1 MINTI
6 LANSSSELDVK
17 KSKFIANIIKIT
29 NEQDAKEKLNQI
41 RKEYS
46 DARHNCYA
54 YIVYD
59 NETKT
64 KIEKSSDDREPSGT
78 AGIPMLT
85 LLQKN
90 NLVNVLIVVTRYFG
104 GILLGTGGLVRAYTD
119 SSKQALEAAKIIE
132 LQYGEILEYCIEYD
146 EFEYFK
152 YICEKNNI
160 EIVKTEYSNNIKA
173 IIKLKEEDKS
183 LFSTYKCR
191 IIAKN
196 VILYE

>member
-1 MINTI
+1 MIKTI

-29 NEQDAKEKLNQI
+29 DEQDAKEKLNQI

-46 DARHNCYA
+46 DSRHNCYA

-191 IIAKN
+191 IIEKN
-196 VILYE
+196 VIL

>member
-1 MINTI
+1 MIKTI

-29 NEQDAKEKLNQI
+29 DEQDAKEKLNQI

-85 LLQKN
+85 LLQTN

-132 LQYGEILEYCIEYD
+132 LQYGEILEYYIEYD

-160 EIVKTEYSNNIKA
+160 EIINTEYSNNIKA

-191 IIAKN
+191 IIEKN
-196 VILYE
+196 AIL

>member
-1 MINTI
+1 MIKTI
-6 LANSSSELDVK
+6 LDNSSSELDVK

-29 NEQDAKEKLNQI
+29 DEQDAKEKLNQI

-132 LQYGEILEYCIEYD
+132 LQYGEIIEYCIEYD

-183 LFSTYKCR
+183 IFSTYKCR
-191 IIAKN
+191 IIEKN
-196 VILYE
+196 VTL

>member
-1 MINTI
+1 VINTI
-6 LANSSSELDVK
+6 LANSSSELEIK
-17 KSKFIANIIKIT
+17 KSKFIANVIKIT
-29 NEQDAKEKLNQI
+29 DEQDAKEKLNQI

-54 YIVYD
+54 YIIYD
-59 NETKT
+59 KETKT

-119 SSKQALEAAKIIE
+119 SSKQALEVAKIIE
-132 LQYGEILEYCIEYD
+132 LQYGEIIEYCIEYD

-160 EIVKTEYSNNIKA
+160 EIINTEYSNNIKA

-191 IIAKN
+191 IIEKN
-196 VILYE
+196 VIL

>member
-1 MINTI
+1 MIKTI

-29 NEQDAKEKLNQI
+29 DEQDAKEKLNQI
-41 RKEYS
+41 RKKYS

-54 YIVYD
+54 YIIYD

-191 IIAKN
+191 IIEKN
-196 VILYE
+196 VTL

>member
-6 LANSSSELDVK
+6 LDNSSSELEIK
-17 KSKFIANIIKIT
+17 KSKFIANVIKIT
-29 NEQDAKEKLNQI
+29 DEQDAKEKLNQI

-119 SSKQALEAAKIIE
+119 SSKQALEVAKIIE
-132 LQYGEILEYCIEYD
+132 LQYGEIIEYCIEYD

-160 EIVKTEYSNNIKA
+160 EIINTEYSNNIKA
-173 IIKLKEEDKS
+173 IIKLKEEDKL

-191 IIAKN
+191 IIEKN
-196 VILYE
+196 VIL

>member
-1 MINTI
+1 MIKTI

-29 NEQDAKEKLNQI
+29 DEQDAKEKLNQI

-90 NLVNVLIVVTRYFG
+90 NLVNILIVVTRYFG

-119 SSKQALEAAKIIE
+119 SSKQALETAKIIE

-160 EIVKTEYSNNIKA
+160 EIVNTEYSNNIKVT
-173 IIKLKEEDKS
+173 IKLREEDKS

-191 IIAKN
+191 IIEKN
-196 VILYE
+196 VIL

>member
-1 MINTI
+1 MIKTI

-29 NEQDAKEKLNQI
+29 DEQDAKEKLNQI

-132 LQYGEILEYCIEYD
+132 LQYGEIIEYCIEYD

-160 EIVKTEYSNNIKA
+160 EIINTEYSNNIKA

-191 IIAKN
+191 IIEKN
-196 VILYE
+196 VIL

>member
-1 MINTI
+1 MIKTI

-29 NEQDAKEKLNQI
+29 DEQDAKEKLNQI

-191 IIAKN
+191 IIEKN
-196 VILYE
+196 AIL

>member
-29 NEQDAKEKLNQI
+29 DEQDAKEKLNQI

-78 AGIPMLT
+78 AGIPILT

-160 EIVKTEYSNNIKA
+160 EIINTEYSNNIKA

-191 IIAKN
+191 IIEKN
-196 VILYE
+196 VTL

>member
-46 DARHNCYA
+46 DARHNSYA

-160 EIVKTEYSNNIKA
+160 EIVKIEYSNNIKT

-191 IIAKN
+191 IIEKN
-196 VILYE
+196 VIL

>member
-17 KSKFIANIIKIT
+17 KSKFIANVIKIT
-29 NEQDAKEKLNQI
+29 DEQDAKEKLNQI

-119 SSKQALEAAKIIE
+119 SSKQALEVAKIIE
-132 LQYGEILEYCIEYD
+132 LQYGEIIEYCIEYD

-160 EIVKTEYSNNIKA
+160 EIINTEYSNNIKA

-191 IIAKN
+191 IIEKN
-196 VILYE
+196 VIL

>member
-1 MINTI
+1 VINTI

-160 EIVKTEYSNNIKA
+160 EIVKIEYSNNIKT

-191 IIAKN
+191 IIEKN
-196 VILYE
+196 VIL

>member
-1 MINTI
+1 VTNTI

-29 NEQDAKEKLNQI
+29 DEQDAKEKLNQI

-160 EIVKTEYSNNIKA
+160 EIGKTEYSNNIKA

-191 IIAKN
+191 IIEKN
-196 VILYE
+196 VIL

>member
-6 LANSSSELDVK
+6 LANSSSELEIK
-17 KSKFIANIIKIT
+17 KSKFIANVIKIT
-29 NEQDAKEKLNQI
+29 DEQDAKEKLNQI

-78 AGIPMLT
+78 VGIPMLT

-119 SSKQALEAAKIIE
+119 SSKQALEVAKIIE
-132 LQYGEILEYCIEYD
+132 LQYGKIIEYCIEYD

-160 EIVKTEYSNNIKA
+160 EIINTEYSNNIKA

-191 IIAKN
+191 IIEKN
-196 VILYE
+196 VIL

>member
-1 MINTI
+1 MIKTI
-6 LANSSSELDVK
+6 LDNSSSELDVK

-29 NEQDAKEKLNQI
+29 DEQDAKEKLNQI

-119 SSKQALEAAKIIE
+119 SSKQALESAKIIE

-160 EIVKTEYSNNIKA
+160 EIINTEYSNNIKA

-191 IIAKN
+191 IIEKN
-196 VILYE
+196 VIL

>member
-1 MINTI
+1 MIKTI
-6 LANSSSELDVK
+6 LANSSSKLDVK

-29 NEQDAKEKLNQI
+29 DEQDAKEKLNQI

-160 EIVKTEYSNNIKA
+160 EIINTEYSNNIKA

-191 IIAKN
+191 IIEKN
-196 VILYE
+196 VIL

>member
-1 MINTI
+1 MIKTI

-29 NEQDAKEKLNQI
+29 DEQDAKEKLNQI
-41 RKEYS
+41 RKKYS

-54 YIVYD
+54 YIIYD

-160 EIVKTEYSNNIKA
+160 EIVKTEYLNNIKVT
-173 IIKLKEEDKS
+173 IKLKEEDKS

-191 IIAKN
+191 IIEKN
-196 VILYE
+196 VIL

>member
-6 LANSSSELDVK
+6 LSNSTSELEVK
-17 KSKFIANIIKIT
+17 KSKFIANIIKIID
-29 NEQDAKEKLNQI
+29 EQDAKEKLDQI
-41 RKEYS
+41 RKKYS

-59 NETKT
+59 NESKT

-78 AGIPMLT
+78 AGIPILT

-119 SSKQALEAAKIIE
+119 SSKQALENAQIIE
-132 LQYGEILEYCIEYD
+132 LKYGELLEYYIEYD

-152 YICEKNNI
+152 YICGKNNI
-160 EIVKTEYSNNIKA
+160 EIINAEYSSNVKANIK
-173 IIKLKEEDKS
+173 IKEEDKT

-191 IIAKN
+191 IIERN
-196 VILYE
+196 VIL

>member
-6 LANSSSELDVK
+6 LANSSSELEIK
-17 KSKFIANIIKIT
+17 KSKFIANVIKIT
-29 NEQDAKEKLNQI
+29 DEQDAKEKLNQI

-119 SSKQALEAAKIIE
+119 SSKQALEVAKIIE
-132 LQYGEILEYCIEYD
+132 LQYGEIIEYCIEYY

-160 EIVKTEYSNNIKA
+160 EIINTEYSNNIKA

-191 IIAKN
+191 IIEKN
-196 VILYE
+196 VIL

>member
-1 MINTI
+1 MIKTI

-29 NEQDAKEKLNQI
+29 DEQDAKEKLNQI

-160 EIVKTEYSNNIKA
+160 EIVKTEYSNNIKV

-191 IIAKN
+191 IIEKN
-196 VILYE
+196 VIL

>member
-29 NEQDAKEKLNQI
+29 DEQDAKEKLNQI

-160 EIVKTEYSNNIKA
+160 EIINTEYSNNIKA

-191 IIAKN
+191 IIEKN
-196 VILYE
+196 VTL

>member
-1 MINTI
+1 MIKTI

-29 NEQDAKEKLNQI
+29 DEQDAKEKLNQI

-160 EIVKTEYSNNIKA
+160 EIVKTEYLNNIKVT
-173 IIKLKEEDKS
+173 IKLREEDKS

-191 IIAKN
+191 IIEKN
-196 VILYE
+196 VIL

>member
-6 LANSSSELDVK
+6 LANSSSELEIK
-17 KSKFIANIIKIT
+17 KSKFIANVIKIT
-29 NEQDAKEKLNQI
+29 DEQDAKEKLNQI

-119 SSKQALEAAKIIE
+119 SSKQALEVAKIIE
-132 LQYGEILEYCIEYD
+132 LQYGEIIEYCIEYD

-160 EIVKTEYSNNIKA
+160 EIINTEYSNNIKA
-173 IIKLKEEDKS
+173 IIKLKEEDKL

-191 IIAKN
+191 IIEKN
-196 VILYE
+196 VIL

>member
-1 MINTI
+1 MIKTI

-29 NEQDAKEKLNQI
+29 DEQDAKEKLNQI
-41 RKEYS
+41 RKKYS

-54 YIVYD
+54 YIIYD

-160 EIVKTEYSNNIKA
+160 EIVNTEYLNNIKVT
-173 IIKLKEEDKS
+173 IKLKEEDKS

-191 IIAKN
+191 IIEKN
-196 VILYE
+196 VIL

>member
-1 MINTI
+1 MIKTI
-6 LANSSSELDVK
+6 LANSSSKLDVK

-29 NEQDAKEKLNQI
+29 DEQDAKEKLNQI

-119 SSKQALEAAKIIE
+119 SSKQALEAAKIID

-160 EIVKTEYSNNIKA
+160 EIINTEYSNNIKA

-191 IIAKN
+191 IIEKN
-196 VILYE
+196 VTL

>member
-1 MINTI
+1 MIKTI

-160 EIVKTEYSNNIKA
+160 EIVKIEYSNNIKT

-191 IIAKN
+191 IIEKN
-196 VILYE
+196 VIL

>member
-1 MINTI
+1 MIKTI

-29 NEQDAKEKLNQI
+29 DEQDAKEKLNQI

-132 LQYGEILEYCIEYD
+132 LQYGEILEYYIEYD

-160 EIVKTEYSNNIKA
+160 EIIKSEYSNNIKA

-191 IIAKN
+191 IIEKN
-196 VILYE
+196 IIL

>member
-1 MINTI
+1 MIKTI

-29 NEQDAKEKLNQI
+29 DEQDAKEKLNQI
-41 RKEYS
+41 RKKYS

-54 YIVYD
+54 YIIYD

-160 EIVKTEYSNNIKA
+160 EIINIEYSSNIKV

-191 IIAKN
+191 IIEKN
-196 VILYE
+196 VIL

>member
-1 MINTI
+1 MIKTI

-29 NEQDAKEKLNQI
+29 DEQDAKEKLNQI

-119 SSKQALEAAKIIE
+119 SSKQALEAAKIID

-160 EIVKTEYSNNIKA
+160 EIINTEYSNNIKA

-191 IIAKN
+191 IIEKN
-196 VILYE
+196 VTL

>member
-29 NEQDAKEKLNQI
+29 DEQDAKEKLNQI

-160 EIVKTEYSNNIKA
+160 EIINTEYSSNVKANIK
-173 IIKLKEEDKS
+173 IKEEDKT

-191 IIAKN
+191 IIERN
-196 VILYE
+196 VIL

>member
-1 MINTI
+1 MIKTI

-29 NEQDAKEKLNQI
+29 DEQDAKEKLNQI

-160 EIVKTEYSNNIKA
+160 EIINTEYTNNIKE

-191 IIAKN
+191 IIEKN
-196 VILYE
+196 VIL

>member
-6 LANSSSELDVK
+6 LANSSSELEIK
-17 KSKFIANIIKIT
+17 KSKFIANVIKIT
-29 NEQDAKEKLNQI
+29 DEQDAKEKLNQI

-64 KIEKSSDDREPSGT
+64 KIEKSSDDREPSRT

-119 SSKQALEAAKIIE
+119 SSKQALEVAKIIE
-132 LQYGEILEYCIEYD
+132 LQYGEIIEYCIEYD

-160 EIVKTEYSNNIKA
+160 EIINTEYSNNIKA

-191 IIAKN
+191 IIEKN
-196 VILYE
+196 VIL

>member
-1 MINTI
+1 MIKTI

-29 NEQDAKEKLNQI
+29 DEQDAKEKLNQI

-119 SSKQALEAAKIIE
+119 SSKQALEVAKIIE
-132 LQYGEILEYCIEYD
+132 LQYGEILEYYIEYD

-160 EIVKTEYSNNIKA
+160 EIVNTEYSNNIKA

-191 IIAKN
+191 IIEKN
-196 VILYE
+196 VAL

>member
-29 NEQDAKEKLNQI
+29 DEQDAKEKLNQI

-132 LQYGEILEYCIEYD
+132 LQYG
-146 EFEYFK
+146 
-152 YICEKNNI
+152 
-160 EIVKTEYSNNIKA
+160 
-173 IIKLKEEDKS
+173 
-183 LFSTYKCR
+183 
-191 IIAKN
+191 
-196 VILYE
+196 

>member
-29 NEQDAKEKLNQI
+29 DEQDAKEKLNQI

-78 AGIPMLT
+78 AGIPILT

-119 SSKQALEAAKIIE
+119 SSKQALESAKIIE

-183 LFSTYKCR
+183 LYSTYKCR
-191 IIAKN
+191 IIEKN
-196 VILYE
+196 VIL

>member
-1 MINTI
+1 MIKTI

-29 NEQDAKEKLNQI
+29 DEQDAKEKLNQI

-119 SSKQALEAAKIIE
+119 SSKQALEAAKIIK

-160 EIVKTEYSNNIKA
+160 EIINTEYSNNIKA

-191 IIAKN
+191 IIEKN
-196 VILYE
+196 VIL

>member
-29 NEQDAKEKLNQI
+29 DEQDAKEKLNQI

-119 SSKQALEAAKIIE
+119 SSKQALESAKIIE

-160 EIVKTEYSNNIKA
+160 EIINTEYSNNIKA

-191 IIAKN
+191 IIEKN
-196 VILYE
+196 VIL

>member
-1 MINTI
+1 MIKTI

-29 NEQDAKEKLNQI
+29 DEQDAKEKLNQI

-160 EIVKTEYSNNIKA
+160 KIVKTEYSNNIKA

-191 IIAKN
+191 IIEKN
-196 VILYE
+196 VIL